1 MQTRKEMSLR
11 DFMSRHVLTIV
22 VLMVL
27 GAAWSTC
34 ASPTPTATS
43 LPPGAVFSDDFSVN
57 NGMWGLFDTLE
68 GAAYLQQNE
77 LYLED
82 RGQGVGVYT
91 QLSKH
96 RWKDLT
102 VTTRLRQVEGTQDN
116 WMGAIC
122 RQQDEENY
130 YLLAISADGYYLI
143 LKTEAG
149 IPQTLLGPEKSDVV
163 NPGLATNTLQAQCVD
178 ETLTLSVNEEALASV
193 QDDSFGEGY
202 VALFADG
209 VAGQRTTVAFD
220 ALVIS
225 EP

>member
-1 MQTRKEMSLR
+1 
-11 DFMSRHVLTIV
+11 VIV
-22 VLMVL
+22 VLLVL
-27 GAAWSTC
+27 GVVGSTC
-34 ASPTPTATS
+34 AFPAPTSTP
-43 LPPGAVFSDDFSVN
+43 LPPGTVFNDDFSTN
-57 NGMWGLFDTLE
+57 NGMWGLFDTSE
-68 GAAYLQQNE
+68 GAVYLQQSE

-96 RWKDLT
+96 RWDDLT
-102 VTTRLRQVEGTQDN
+102 MTTRVRQVDGTQDN

-130 YLLAISADGYYLI
+130 YLMAISADGYYLI

-149 IPQTLLGPEKSDVV
+149 IPTTLLGPEKSDVI
-163 NPGLATNTLQAQCVD
+163 NPGRATNTLQARCVG
-178 ETLTLSVNEEALASV
+178 ETLALYVNEEALASV
-193 QDDSFGEGY
+193 QDDSFEAGS

-209 VAGQRTTVAFD
+209 VAGQYTTVAFD